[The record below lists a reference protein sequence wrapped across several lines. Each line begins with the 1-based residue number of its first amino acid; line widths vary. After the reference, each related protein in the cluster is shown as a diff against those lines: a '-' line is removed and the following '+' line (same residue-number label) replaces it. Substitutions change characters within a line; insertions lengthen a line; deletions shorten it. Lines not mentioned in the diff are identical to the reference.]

1 MAKVNR
7 IGKMLTL
14 SLLSYNYFI
23 IIYKFDMLIT
33 DCLTVPL
40 IFGTDGVNGNS
51 GRGGGGR
58 EDENPHRITQ
68 L

>member
-1 MAKVNR
+1 MF
-7 IGKMLTL
+7 TL

-51 GRGGGGR
+51 GMGGGERG
-58 EDENPHRITQ
+58 
-68 L
+68 